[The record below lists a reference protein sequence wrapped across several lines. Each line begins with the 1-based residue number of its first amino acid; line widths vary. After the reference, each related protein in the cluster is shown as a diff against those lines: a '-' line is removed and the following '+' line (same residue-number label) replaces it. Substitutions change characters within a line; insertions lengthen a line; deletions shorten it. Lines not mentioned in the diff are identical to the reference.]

1 MITVT
6 SHIRY
11 ISRLKTYF
19 SKTFNYS
26 FIAVLWSMAA
36 VGILVRKLMDKKFD
50 LMGQRTSRFKN
61 KTVPWMEAT
70 KRKEQSSLLEEVK
83 SIDL

>member
-6 SHIRY
+6 VDPVYIKIKHIFRKHST
-11 ISRLKTYF
+11 IL
-19 SKTFNYS
+19 

-36 VGILVRKLMDKKFD
+36 IGILVRKLMDKKFD
-50 LMGQRTSRFKN
+50 LMSQRTSHFKN
-61 KTVPWMEAT
+61 KTIPWMEAT
-70 KRKEQSSLLEEVK
+70 KKKEQSSLLEEVK